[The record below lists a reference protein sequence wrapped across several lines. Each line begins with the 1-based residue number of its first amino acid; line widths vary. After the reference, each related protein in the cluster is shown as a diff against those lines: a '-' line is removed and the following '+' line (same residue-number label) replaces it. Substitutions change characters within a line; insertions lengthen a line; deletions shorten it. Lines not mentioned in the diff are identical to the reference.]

1 MKRLI
6 IYAIAAFAGVAMLA
20 SCDLNLVPNSA
31 IAYEE
36 GGVLIQ
42 TKADLNALE
51 NGILAKFRYSLRG
64 DNGRHIN
71 SQEYQFDA
79 FNASIDYGNNY
90 GALHKSD
97 YNFTSSDYD
106 VEYMWENNYSAIK
119 DYNIF
124 IAASDNVSDDLK
136 AATAVVKGEA
146 FLFRAWS
153 YLTLARQFG
162 KAYTQGNPDTDPCV
176 PLVLVYDQNELPA
189 RATVAQVYEQIGKDL
204 DSAAVRLSDVKGAVR
219 SQKPT
224 IDAVNALYARYYLEK
239 GDNANAAKYAHKVI
253 DSGTY
258 KLASSAEEMAAEYI
272 NDNGSEAI
280 MQMAITMTEFTGTA
294 LNYWTLD
301 QSDAEHGEA
310 FRSYFLPTKTLIES
324 YEASDLRLAAWYCD
338 TVATMFAG
346 SYYNVD
352 KKDFYVFTK
361 YWGNPSLTSTPI
373 RNGRNAP
380 KPFKINELY
389 LIAAEAELAA
399 GDAAAAKA
407 DLNALQAAR
416 GASATAANVDAI
428 RKEWFRE
435 TVGEGMRKYCLKR
448 WGVGFDGRVPQ
459 DGALNIVQQGDVFT
473 GKSIAANSYI
483 FQWPIPSHEMK
494 INRNL
499 EQNPGYD
506 GK

>member
-6 IYAIAAFAGVAMLA
+6 IYAIAAFAGAAMLA

-42 TKADLNALE
+42 TQSNLNALE
-51 NGILAKFRYSLRG
+51 NGLLAKFRYSLRG
-64 DNGRHIN
+64 ADGRHIN

-106 VEYMWENNYSAIK
+106 VEYMWADNYSAIK

-124 IAASDNVSDDLK
+124 IAAADNVTDDLK
-136 AATAVVKGEA
+136 KNTGVVKGEA
-146 FLFRAWS
+146 YFFRAWA

-162 KAYTQGNPDTDPCV
+162 KAYTQGSPESDLCV
-176 PLVLVYDQNELPA
+176 PLIVAYDQNELPE
-189 RATVAQVYEQIGKDL
+189 RATVAAVYDQIRRDL
-204 DSAAVRLSDVKGAVR
+204 DSAAVRLAGVKGAPR

-224 IDAVNALYARYYLEK
+224 IDAVNALYARYSLER
-239 GDNANAAKYAHKVI
+239 GDYANAAKYAHQVI
-253 DSGTY
+253 DSKTY
-258 KLASSAEEMAAEYI
+258 ALASSKEEMEAEYI
-272 NDNGSEAI
+272 NDNGTEAI
-280 MQMAITMTEFTGTA
+280 MQMAIKEKEFTGTA
-294 LNYWTLD
+294 LNYWTLG
-301 QSDAEHGEA
+301 QSDASYGEA

-324 YEASDLRLAAWYCD
+324 YEANDLRLQAWYCD
-338 TVATMFAG
+338 TVAVMLAG

-361 YWGNPSLTSTPI
+361 YWGNPTLSSSPV

-380 KPFKINELY
+380 KPFKISEMY
-389 LIAAEAELAA
+389 LIAAEAEQAA
-399 GDAAAAKA
+399 GNAAAAKA

-416 GASATAANVDAI
+416 GATETSATVDNI

-435 TVGEGMRKYCLKR
+435 TIGEGMRKYCLKR
-448 WGVGFDGRVPQ
+448 WGVGFSGRVPQ
-459 DGALNIVQQGDVFT
+459 SGAINIVQQGDVFD
-473 GKSIAANSYI
+473 GKSLDANSYI

-499 EQNPGYD
+499 VQNPGYD